1 MFKFVFKTLIIG
13 CAIYGLIL
21 LVYFHYTE
29 HISLK
34 TKIYG
39 NKTSSDNIST
49 ITRFTKYA
57 TVDNKINV
65 QPNVKDNQME
75 YNSRHRTTGNDTKE
89 HGATFSSPIRNPL
102 IRSQA
107 YDHVN
112 KQYDTETPFKHA
124 IKIL

>member
-1 MFKFVFKTLIIG
+1 MFKSVFKTLIIG

-39 NKTSSDNIST
+39 NKTSPDNIST

-57 TVDNKINV
+57 TVDNKINIK
-65 QPNVKDNQME
+65 PNVKDNQM
-75 YNSRHRTTGNDTKE
+75 
-89 HGATFSSPIRNPL
+89 
-102 IRSQA
+102 
-107 YDHVN
+107 
-112 KQYDTETPFKHA
+112 
-124 IKIL
+124 